1 MSLSSL
7 SSNSTSASKTS
18 KISNSSFN
26 SIENINRS
34 PVPQFKLG
42 PQKEIQ
48 NEIPIDTFLSSN
60 FCFFCKVNCKK
71 PNHKNCG
78 LAINNVKVGFKLFFE
93 NISDS
98 TYGLNENT
106 IIDYLL
112 KEKLITSKDQSKHEM
127 YFKNMFRKFWGIFF
141 LSMKKYLN
149 DPKDG

>member
-1 MSLSSL
+1 MKFPLTL
-7 SSNSTSASKTS
+7 
-18 KISNSSFN
+18 F
-26 SIENINRS
+26 
-34 PVPQFKLG
+34 
-42 PQKEIQ
+42 
-48 NEIPIDTFLSSN
+48 FLLI
-60 FCFFCKVNCKK
+60 FVFFCKVTCKK

-127 YFKNMFRKFWGIFF
+127 YFKNMFRKFWAIFF
-141 LSMKKYLN
+141 LSMKIYLN
-149 DPKDG
+149 DPTDG